1 MDRLVSFPNTRP
13 PEPLLYWSRCVVA
26 CSVLLFLAGCTREST
41 SSRTEAAGSR
51 FSDSDVARVGRAT
64 ISREAFERE
73 WNRRTD
79 ARSKEELL
87 QELIRFE
94 SLLANARTAGLDRDP
109 EIVAAFN
116 RMVVGKFQEDQLH
129 RRGLDSI
136 QVSESEVQQYH
147 EGHPERFTTPNQI
160 RLGLIRRRASPKA
173 APAAREQ
180 LRQEAQALWNQARQ
194 ASDDGYR
201 QLAVQHSDDQ
211 ATRYAGGDTGWFV
224 PERITS
230 RWEPEIMQA
239 ALALSQPGELA
250 PLVETRSGYYIVKL
264 LGTQPASRR
273 PLGEVRDGIQYQLRM
288 EKAQQLREKLFEEMQ
303 AGLAIEI
310 NRASLDTIPDRPM
323 QTATARPPPLP
334 K

>member
-1 MDRLVSFPNTRP
+1 MNSINRVL
-13 PEPLLYWSRCVVA
+13 A
-26 CSVLLFLAGCTREST
+26 CSIVLFLVGCSREST
-41 SSRTEAAGSR
+41 SPRTDAAASR
-51 FSDSDVARVGRAT
+51 FSDTDVARVGGAT

-79 ARSKEELL
+79 VRNKEELL
-87 QELIRFE
+87 QDMIRFE
-94 SLLANARTAGLDRDP
+94 SLLANARAAGLDRDP
-109 EIVAAFN
+109 ELVAALN

-136 QVSESEVQQYH
+136 QVSDAEIQQYH
-147 EGHPERFTTPNQI
+147 EGHSERFTTPNQA
-160 RLGLIRRRASPKA
+160 RLGWIHRRASPKA
-173 APAAREQ
+173 ARAPREQ
-180 LRQEAQALWNQARQ
+180 LRKEAQVLWNQARQ
-194 ASDDGYR
+194 AGDDGYR

-224 PERITS
+224 PGRITW

-239 ALALSQPGELA
+239 ARDLTQPGDLA
-250 PLVETRSGYYIVKL
+250 PLVETRSGFYIVKL

-273 PLGEVRDGIQYQLRM
+273 PLAEVRDWIQYQLRM
-288 EKAQQLREKLFEEMQ
+288 EKAQQLREKLFEEVQ

-310 NRASLDTIPDRPM
+310 NRASLEAIPDRPM
-323 QTATARPPPLP
+323 QTAIARPPPLP